1 MGLYFLMITET
12 FGNIS
17 AAAIITFG
25 SFMVPQIQE
34 NILASHEISL
44 EYRYP
49 DKRISEIFKDN
60 ILLNIAY
67 MDGKVTKREDINWDE
82 IRKPFKYEFRL
93 NPGQT
98 FAYHDDILPQF
109 NGKVTK
115 TTNAHFNWFE
125 GFKSSGYLYGDGVCH
140 LASLIYWVAKDA
152 GLDAYA
158 PTNHNFMNIPE
169 IPKEYGVSIFSNPYI
184 KGNDAMQNLYITNN
198 KGKAITFKFDYIDE
212 NLRITVV
219 EEN

>member
-1 MGLYFLMITET
+1 MITET
-12 FGNIS
+12 FGNIT
-17 AAAIITFG
+17 AASIITFG
-25 SFMVPQIQE
+25 SLMVPQIPA
-34 NILASHEISL
+34 NVLSSHEISL

-49 DKRISEIFKDN
+49 DKAISDIFKDN
-60 ILLNIAY
+60 ILLNLAY
-67 MDGKVTKREDINWDE
+67 MDGRVTKKEDINWEE

-93 NPGQT
+93 EFGQT
-98 FAYHDDILPQF
+98 FTYHDDTLPEYL
-109 NGKVTK
+109 GRVVK
-115 TTNAHFNWFE
+115 TTNAHFNASE

-152 GLDAYA
+152 GLDVYV

-198 KGKAITFKFDYIDE
+198 RTTPIIFKLDHFEDKLKVSVIE
-212 NLRITVV
+212 ANFL
-219 EEN
+219 EK

>member
-1 MGLYFLMITET
+1 MITET

-25 SFMVPQIQE
+25 SLMVPQIQE
-34 NILASHEISL
+34 NVLASHEISL
-44 EYRYP
+44 DYRYP
-49 DKRISEIFKDN
+49 DKRISDIFKDN
-60 ILLNIAY
+60 ILLNVAY
-67 MDGKVTKREDINWDE
+67 MDGKVTKSEDIKWDE

-93 NPGQT
+93 ESGQT
-98 FAYHDDILPQF
+98 FAYHDDVLPQF
-109 NGKVTK
+109 SGRVTK

-125 GFKSSGYLYGDGVCH
+125 GFRSSGYLYGDGVCH

-169 IPKEYGVSIFSNPYI
+169 IPREYGVSIFSNPYI
-184 KGNDAMQNLYITNN
+184 KGNDAMQNLYVTNN
-198 KGKAITFKFDYIDE
+198 KANPVILNFDYNGDKL
-212 NLRITVV
+212 NVKVV
-219 EEN
+219 EDRS